1 MFWLIWSTY
10 GLSSSTAW
18 SSINGI
24 KLKDDE
30 EEKCKHGFV
39 ELGHENE
46 MEMEME
52 KGCDTYKDVCLFLW
66 DLLSSNHQQSM
77 ILDLVLVFFY
87 EKKKG

>member
-1 MFWLIWSTY
+1 
-10 GLSSSTAW
+10 
-18 SSINGI
+18 
-24 KLKDDE
+24 
-30 EEKCKHGFV
+30 
-39 ELGHENE
+39 
-46 MEMEME
+46 ME